1 MRSKLKATLQNPYM
15 RGGIAL
21 SIASFGVGF
30 INYASNALIARGL
43 GSGGYGEYAT
53 VISYVALLT
62 IPLATISTEIIKK
75 IKQHT
80 SDTTAMN
87 RRIKGWEDA
96 LIRSAWHN
104 KYAVVLLPIV
114 IVIIQ
119 RATSLTWF
127 SSAFL
132 VLLGA
137 TLVFGTF
144 YMAVAQGAHEFGK
157 FTAVAVAGALVK
169 LMGAVIVA
177 YVYQSLYVV
186 LFFIVLSSIPPLLL
200 RFSFVARLTSHHA
213 PNMSRVRLRSI
224 IFRPSVII
232 TTGSLLGFGLLGSV
246 DVMIAK
252 HVLSAQNLGL
262 LGGWSLLAKIIT
274 YVFGPLFALSI
285 IYFSDPHALRH
296 SKMPAYASLFLLL
309 AGIVVAN
316 IAYSILGGT
325 VIHIVLGDSFLSIAP
340 HAAAAAVYGSLM
352 TCCLLFTNYFITQ
365 NSRIGLLPL
374 FVVPLQV
381 AAIAYFHQDLATI
394 FYIDIYAALAVFGGY
409 LIALLLQL
417 NARRTWIPKKAPN
430 IS

>member
-1 MRSKLKATLQNPYM
+1 M

-21 SIASFGVGF
+21 SVASFGVGF
-30 INYASNALIARGL
+30 INYVSNALIARGL

-53 VISYVALLT
+53 VISYVALLS

-80 SDTTAMN
+80 SDETAIN

-104 KYAVVLLPIV
+104 KYALLLIPIV
-114 IVIIQ
+114 IFFIQ
-119 RATSLTWF
+119 WATSLSLA

-132 VLLGA
+132 VSLGA
-137 TLVFGTF
+137 VLVFGTF

-157 FTAVAVAGALVK
+157 FTTVAVAGALVK
-169 LMGAVIVA
+169 LIGALIVA
-177 YVYQSLYVV
+177 YLYQSLYVV
-186 LFFIVLSSIPPLLL
+186 LFFIILSSLPPLFL
-200 RFSFVARLTSHHA
+200 RFTFATRLTSQHA
-213 PNMSRVRLRSI
+213 PTVSRVRLRSI
-224 IFRPSVII
+224 LWRPSVAI
-232 TTGSLLGFGLLGSV
+232 TIGSLLGFGLLGSA

-252 HVLSAQNLGL
+252 HVLTAENLGL

-285 IYFSDPHALRH
+285 IYFSDPQAMRL
-296 SKMPAYASLFLLL
+296 SKMPAYASLLILSV
-309 AGIVVAN
+309 GIIIAN
-316 IAYSILGGT
+316 IAYSIFAALI
-325 VIHIVLGDSFLSIAP
+325 IHFVLGDSFVTITP
-340 HAAAAAVYGSLM
+340 YVGAAAVYGSLL

-374 FVVPLQV
+374 AIVPIQA
-381 AAIAYFHQDLATI
+381 AAIFVNHQDLETI
-394 FYIDIYAALAVFGGY
+394 LYIDVYAALAVFGGY

-417 NARRTWIPKKAPN
+417 NARRPWIQKKAPN